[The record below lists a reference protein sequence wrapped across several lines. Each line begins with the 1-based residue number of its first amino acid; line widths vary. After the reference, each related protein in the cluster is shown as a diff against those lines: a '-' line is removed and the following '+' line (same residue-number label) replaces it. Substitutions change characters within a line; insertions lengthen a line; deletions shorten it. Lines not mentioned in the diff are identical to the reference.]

1 MEIIGN
7 EVMIIL
13 EHPVENIVEI
23 RDRNFYY
30 PLQRKRAYTK
40 FIEPTTARIYITKK
54 GYIPKP
60 LNRKYLKMRRANI
73 KDLLNTWEH
82 IWQSA
87 TTEYEVFLTYKDKVK
102 NKVELMDAGLIGF
115 IIKQEGGNSYADIM
129 EITKQRLKAM
139 TDYMEILQILIVAK
153 LTYSKQNDNLTD
165 EEARKIDG
173 QLWKYKRPPIL
184 LLDIY

>member
-1 MEIIGN
+1 
-7 EVMIIL
+7 
-13 EHPVENIVEI
+13 
-23 RDRNFYY
+23 
-30 PLQRKRAYTK
+30 
-40 FIEPTTARIYITKK
+40 
-54 GYIPKP
+54 
-60 LNRKYLKMRRANI
+60 
-73 KDLLNTWEH
+73 
-82 IWQSA
+82 
-87 TTEYEVFLTYKDKVK
+87 
-102 NKVELMDAGLIGF
+102 
-115 IIKQEGGNSYADIM
+115 M

>member
-1 MEIIGN
+1 MTNLELNLTKRDVININDYKLVKGKAIISNTATSKPILSILEHSQDYTEKYTEIDIDYGVEIIGN

-102 NKVELMDAGLIGF
+102 NKVELMDAGANRFHNQTRG
-115 IIKQEGGNSYADIM
+115 
-129 EITKQRLKAM
+129 R
-139 TDYMEILQILIVAK
+139 
-153 LTYSKQNDNLTD
+153 
-165 EEARKIDG
+165 
-173 QLWKYKRPPIL
+173 
-184 LLDIY
+184 